1 MEAKKRET
9 NTFKSPWEKHLQIET
24 LSPTKPSSGRV
35 FIFHREA
42 LNALHQNE
50 EVNQEKG
57 KQQIQKTRAQPRE
70 EVREKP
76 RKTANRIV
84 NTFEHEKRSSGLWE
98 TWGTHSQSCANK

>member
-9 NTFKSPWEKHLQIET
+9 NTFKSLWEKHLQIET

-50 EVNQEKG
+50 EVSQEKG
-57 KQQIQKTRAQPRE
+57 KHRIQKTGAQPRE
-70 EVREKP
+70 EVREKT
-76 RKTANRIV
+76 RKRANRIV
-84 NTFEHEKRSSGLWE
+84 NTFEHNKKRSSGL
-98 TWGTHSQSCANK
+98 